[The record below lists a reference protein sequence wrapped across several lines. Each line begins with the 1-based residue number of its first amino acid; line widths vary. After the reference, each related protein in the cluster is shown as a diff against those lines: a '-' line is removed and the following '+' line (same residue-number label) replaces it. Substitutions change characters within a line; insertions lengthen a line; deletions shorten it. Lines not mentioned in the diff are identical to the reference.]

1 MSNSVSGHYG
11 FCTMIA
17 LLLELR
23 MPTSRARNRKK
34 NAALGR

>member
-11 FCTMIA
+11 FCVIA
-17 LLLELR
+17 PLLELR
-23 MPTSRARNRKK
+23 MLTSRARKRKK